1 MKTENSFQRRAN
13 VIGQWA
19 LILLVTAAMIN
30 GVRIIVLVIEALF
43 YG

>member
-19 LILLVTAAMIN
+19 LILLGTAAMIN
-30 GVRIIVLVIEALF
+30 GVRIIVLIVGVLLH
-43 YG
+43 G

>member
-1 MKTENSFQRRAN
+1 MKTENPFQRRVN

-19 LILLVTAAMIN
+19 LILLGTAAMIN
-30 GVRIIVLVIEALF
+30 GVRIIVLVIGALF